1 MTLIINIINT
11 DRSLSFYLSMMPCF
25 NLKFAHTISEFTKYF
40 LLSEFECE
48 RL

>member
-1 MTLIINIINT
+1 MTFLINIINT
-11 DRSLSFYLSMMPCF
+11 DPSLSFYLPMMPRF
-25 NLKFAHTISEFTKYF
+25 NLKCAHTISEFTKYF